1 MKVYNCMVNLGGPIL
16 HLAPKHGISAAEV
29 HLLLHLFGTDS
40 VRNLEEVA
48 EVNVSHGQ
56 LYDYL
61 MTRYK
66 PEIVEA
72 KFGAKSRG
80 LHLPDA
86 VDLEALIG
94 GTDGI
99 DDEAEMMV
107 DPTKAALEAVAINR
121 GNADDSKQP
130 PSVASSFAPP
140 PAMTPVAP
148 RPTLSLKTGA
158 NAPA

>member
-29 HLLLHLFGTDS
+29 HLLLHLFGNDS
-40 VRNLEEVA
+40 VRELAEVA

-61 MTRYK
+61 TTRYK

-80 LHLPDA
+80 LRLPDT
-86 VDLEALIG
+86 VDLEAMLG
-94 GTDGI
+94 GADGI

-107 DPTKAALEAVAINR
+107 DPTKAALKAVAINR
-121 GNADDSKQP
+121 GNVDDGNQ

-140 PAMTPVAP
+140 PVMTPVAP
-148 RPTLSLKTGA
+148 RQTLSLKTGA